1 MNAESITLLDG
12 TVLFVLLVAIARGGY
27 IGMIRE
33 SFSIAAVGA
42 SCIAL
47 RFGNE
52 HASGALVNVSGG
64 EIGAG
69 VAPFITGAV
78 ILFSTIALIGIL
90 GRQLK
95 RGARAVGL
103 GWADRVAGSALGM
116 AEGAL
121 IATLVVM
128 GATLVF
134 GPEHSSIENSRS
146 VEAVNVLQEYVLTN
160 YGDEL
165 EKIPD
170 VAAPFQR

>member
-1 MNAESITLLDG
+1 MNAESITPLDG
-12 TVLFVLLVAIARGGY
+12 TVLFVMLVAIARGGY
-27 IGMIRE
+27 IGLIRE

-47 RFGNE
+47 RFGNGP
-52 HASGALVNVSGG
+52 ASKALENVSGG

-78 ILFSTIALIGIL
+78 ILVSTIALIGIL

-103 GWADRVAGSALGM
+103 GWADRLGGSALGT

-121 IATLVVM
+121 IATLVVI

-134 GPEHSSIENSRS
+134 GREHTWVENSRS
-146 VEAVNVLQEYVLTN
+146 VEAVDALREYVFMN
-160 YGDEL
+160 YDEEL
-165 EKIPD
+165 ESIPD
-170 VAAPFQR
+170 VAAPFQP